1 MSLQV
6 EKLEHNMAKLTIEV
20 EAEEFAKAMKEAYN
34 KQKGQINVPGFRKGK
49 VPMAYLEKVYGPE
62 MFYEDAANIVLPK
75 AYEAAATESELE
87 ITSAPKIDVTQMEK
101 GKSFIF
107 TAEVALKP
115 AVTLGEYKGLEV
127 PKTVIEVTDEEI
139 SAELVKEQE
148 KNAREIT
155 VEDRAVQDKD
165 IVNIDYAGSVD
176 GVAFDGGTAEGQPL
190 EIGSHSFIDTF
201 EEQLIGHNIGDEV
214 DVNVTFPEEYHAPDL
229 AGKPALFKVKING
242 IKAKELPVIDD
253 DFAQDVSEFD
263 SLDEF
268 KEDIKKKLTEQKEA
282 AAKTDKENAVVDKAI
297 ENAEMDIPQPMIDS
311 QADQMADEFAQRIQ
325 YQGLT
330 LDQYFQFTGLTR
342 EKMMEDLQPQAKK
355 AIQTRLVLEAIVEA
369 ENIEVSEEELDEEL
383 TKMAS
388 MYQME
393 LDQVK
398 SILGDAQTDAM
409 KKDIAVQKAVTF
421 LSEQAKEV

>member
-20 EAEEFAKAMKEAYN
+20 EADEFAKAMKEAYN
-34 KQKGQINVPGFRKGK
+34 KQKGKISVQGFRKGK

-62 MFYEDAANIVLPK
+62 MFYEDAANIILPK
-75 AYEAAATESELE
+75 AYEEAAKESELE

-107 TAEVALKP
+107 TAEVAVRP

-127 PKTVIEVTDEEI
+127 PKTEIEVTEEEV

-155 VEDRAVQDKD
+155 VEDRPVMDKD
-165 IVNIDYAGSVD
+165 IVNIDYAGSID

-190 EIGSHSFIDTF
+190 EIGSHSFIDNF
-201 EEQLIGHNIGDEV
+201 EEQLIGHSIGEEV
-214 DVNVTFPEEYHAPDL
+214 DVHVTFPEEYHAEDL

-263 SLDEF
+263 TLDEF
-268 KEDIKKKLTEQKEA
+268 KADIRKKLTEKKEA

-330 LDQYFQFTGLTR
+330 LDQYFQFTGMTR
-342 EKMMEDLQPQAKK
+342 EKMLEDLQPQAKK

-369 ENIEVSEEELDEEL
+369 EKIEASDEDLDEEL
-383 TKMAS
+383 SKMAS

-398 SILGDAQTDAM
+398 SILGDAQKDAM
-409 KKDIAVQKAVTF
+409 RKDIAVQKAVTF
-421 LSEQAKEV
+421 LCDEAKEV

>member
-20 EAEEFAKAMKEAYN
+20 EAEEFTKAMKEAYN
-34 KQKGQINVPGFRKGK
+34 KQKGSISLPGFRKGK
-49 VPMAYLEKVYGPE
+49 VPMAYLEKIYGPE

-75 AYEAAATESELE
+75 AYENAATESELE

-115 AVTLGEYKGLEV
+115 DVTLGEYKGLEV
-127 PKTVIEVTDEEI
+127 PKTVVEVTDEDI

-155 VEDRAVQDKD
+155 VEDRPVQDKD

-190 EIGSHSFIDTF
+190 VIGSHSFIDTF
-201 EEQLIGHNIGDEV
+201 EEQLIGHNIGDDV

-242 IKAKELPVIDD
+242 IKAKELPAIDD

-263 SLDEF
+263 SLEEY
-268 KEDIKKKLTEQKEA
+268 KEDIKKKLLDQKENA
-282 AAKTDKENAVVDKAI
+282 ARTDKENAVVDKVI
-297 ENAEMDIPQPMIDS
+297 ENASMDIPQPMIDS
-311 QADQMADEFAQRIQ
+311 QTEQMAEEFAQRIQ

-330 LDQYFQFTGLTR
+330 LDQYFQFTGTSR
-342 EKMMEDLQPQAKK
+342 EKMLEDLQPQAKK
-355 AIQTRLVLEAIVEA
+355 SIETRLVLEAIVDAEKIEA
-369 ENIEVSEEELDEEL
+369 TDEDLDEEL
-383 TKMAS
+383 GKMAA

-393 LDQVK
+393 VEQIK
-398 SILGDAQTDAM
+398 TILGDDQKDAM
-409 KKDIAVQKAVTF
+409 RRDIAVQKAVTF